1 MIRFLPFL
9 FLLSLSLSGQ
19 SIKKAYKLY
28 EKGEIPKF
36 RDALKKMDEKGINNS
51 GKYFLY
57 SKYYLLDRENRDALD
72 SSYYYI
78 KLSNDNFQYAD
89 DKLSDELFELN
100 ISEITIDSV
109 IKVIDSIEYDF
120 VKSANTI
127 EEYKKYMSDHERS
140 KFYSDALGKWHKL
153 EFDIVREIDTW
164 QAYKK
169 FMDLYPQ
176 ATDFVNAKSSYDAL
190 ILKDKTS
197 EMTLSSY
204 EKFIEN
210 NPETPYRDSIEFLI
224 LKYYGVSNKIE
235 NFKNFIDKY
244 PNSIHKKFVIQLL
257 YHTNNRGITILDNLN
272 VENALMDSLLSL
284 SEIDKE
290 YLIGIYED
298 ESINFID
305 KKGKLI
311 VNGLNNNF
319 TGEILCDYDNKD
331 FFILLSDN
339 VTEFYNRK
347 LFKFYESSGVSYIE
361 DLGYGLIKV
370 IKNSG
375 LDIIHK
381 SGVAIL
387 SGSFDDAYLI
397 DGKYILAEKNDRYS
411 LFTFLGDTIYDFIFD
426 DVFQEGPFIL
436 FENTDNKLAVTSMD
450 GLEKKI
456 LSKNFDISFT
466 YDDYEYFDEGIILM
480 VSGDSEELL
489 DDKMNYIISPAQQR
503 IDKYNFGWTASTDF
517 GIRVVSDILS
527 VPFSQL
533 YQEVLSSP
541 KYFIGKKNDLW
552 EVKDL
557 KSSDQILTGID
568 SVYRVGDSTLWYREG
583 MKDALLFHNYKEL
596 LFDRNYKFK
605 LLSPKSGEINYIKL
619 FSDGGENIINLAGD
633 TLPSAE
639 YYYTV
644 EKGNTFSFLS
654 KKFNLSQSE
663 ILKLNNKKNKKLY
676 IGEKIKVRGYVPSDV
691 ISDSLFLIEF
701 NGKKGI
707 ADLNGDIIIEP
718 LYDGITNYSDKD
730 IILIKDQKFGNFNIE
745 TRKIIPPSFSR
756 LLESIGNYY
765 KGFEGKYGIL
775 DVEGRVIVPYE
786 YDEVELWNDSSFI
799 VKNTEGFHFVDLNR
813 NKFSD
818 FTSYSFIS
826 NEQKNIIEVNSD
838 SGKGIYST
846 SHGEILKPVYDNIV
860 TTRVNDDLFFLARR
874 EISDAGLLINLIVNQ
889 KGEIIVNQ
897 ALDIKD
903 SNKIVCE

>member
-1 MIRFLPFL
+1 
-9 FLLSLSLSGQ
+9 
-19 SIKKAYKLY
+19 
-28 EKGEIPKF
+28 
-36 RDALKKMDEKGINNS
+36 MD
-51 GKYFLY
+51 
-57 SKYYLLDRENRDALD
+57 
-72 SSYYYI
+72 
-78 KLSNDNFQYAD
+78 
-89 DKLSDELFELN
+89 
-100 ISEITIDSV
+100 
-109 IKVIDSIEYDF
+109 
-120 VKSANTI
+120 
-127 EEYKKYMSDHERS
+127 M
-140 KFYSDALGKWHKL
+140 
-153 EFDIVREIDTW
+153 
-164 QAYKK
+164 
-169 FMDLYPQ
+169 YPQ
-176 ATDFVNAKSSYDAL
+176 AKDFTNAKSSYDAL

-197 EMTLSSY
+197 EMSLSSY
-204 EKFIEN
+204 ENFIEN

-224 LKYYGVSNKIE
+224 LKYYGVTNKIE
-235 NFKNFIDKY
+235 SLKNFIDKY
-244 PNSIHKKFVIQLL
+244 PNSIHKKFVVQLL
-257 YHTNNRGITILDNLN
+257 YHTNNRGITILDDLN
-272 VENALMDSLLSL
+272 VEYALMDSLLLL
-284 SEIDKE
+284 SEIDKK
-290 YLIGIYED
+290 YLLGIYED

-305 KKGKLI
+305 LRGKVI

-319 TGEILCDYDNKD
+319 IGDILCDYDNKD
-331 FFILLSDN
+331 FFMVLNDD
-339 VTEFYNRK
+339 VTELYNRK
-347 LFKFYESSGVSYIE
+347 LFKFYESSDVSYIE

-370 IKNSG
+370 INNSRV
-375 LDIIHK
+375 DIIHK
-381 SGVAIL
+381 SGVNIL
-387 SGSFDDAYLI
+387 SGRFDDAYLI
-397 DGKYILAEKNDRYS
+397 DGKYILAEKNDTYA
-411 LFTFLGDTIYDFIFD
+411 LFTFLGDPIYDFIFD

-436 FENTDNKLAVTSMD
+436 FENSDNKLAVTSMED
-450 GLEKKI
+450 LEEKI

-466 YDDYEYFDEGIILM
+466 YDDYEFFDEGLILM
-480 VSGDSEELL
+480 VSGDREELL
-489 DDKMNYIISPAQQR
+489 DDKMNYIISPSEQR

-517 GIRVVSDILS
+517 GVRVVSDILS

-552 EVKDL
+552 EVKYL
-557 KSSDQILTGID
+557 KSGDQILTGVD

-583 MKDALLFHNYKEL
+583 MKDALLLHNYKEL
-596 LFDRNYKFK
+596 VFDGNYNFK
-605 LLSPKSGEINYIKL
+605 LLSPKSGKTNYIKL
-619 FSDGGENIINLAGD
+619 FSDGGEHIINLAGD

-663 ILKLNNKKNKKLY
+663 ILRLNNKKNKKLF

-707 ADLNGDIIIEP
+707 ADLNGEIIIEP
-718 LYDGITNYSDKD
+718 EYDGITNYSDKD

-765 KGFEGKYGIL
+765 KGFEGKYGVL

-813 NKFSD
+813 NKFGD
-818 FTSYSFIS
+818 FSSYSFIS
-826 NEQKNIIEVNSD
+826 NEQKNIIQVNSD

-846 SHGEILKPVYDNIV
+846 SHGEVLKPVYDNIV
-860 TTRVNDDLFFLARR
+860 TTRVNDGLFFLARR

-897 ALDIKD
+897 ALDIND